1 MLRIKW
7 SAATPIV
14 VAAVLI
20 SGGLLLASGAA
31 TPAARAGS
39 LTQRLS
45 AYVVATNPGPLSAC
59 SGDGSDCGPANKV
72 WDYIHVVNRNPLVNQ
87 GGSRATVPN
96 AFVIGSI
103 DQSISVNGVQQPN
116 LDTHWT
122 PPPNI
127 TPPAYTSFSGRWP
140 ATVVCDG
147 GPPCSDVQSPAV
159 LPGEDTA
166 AFFVGAVH
174 DDSDQTGTWVFTY
187 KIHGTLNGNPVD
199 LSASSPPIQ
208 MNPASPVVVPKGQ
221 PVQIAFVGS
230 SDLPDYTQDFRNA
243 IQMAIAQHPTIR
255 GFPIKLNESDP
266 PNCGGDADAN
276 VAAATAIVSNTQN
289 TAVIGNPCSAGFAP
303 ALPIYEDA
311 GLVTLSG
318 SATEADLPSFA
329 AHVFNRTIVADPD
342 ADSWY
347 AQVTA
352 LPSDLAFQHDYQNE
366 FGAAPLDYTDL
377 NFDAASLLLS
387 DLQKV
392 SKIVNGNLVIS
403 RAALANAVRNTTN
416 YQGVSCTITL
426 DPSTGDRV
434 NDPASLAHCG
444 GS

>member
-1 MLRIKW
+1 MLRKRLFI
-7 SAATPIV
+7 A
-14 VAAVLI
+14 VAAVLAAVVVTAV
-20 SGGLLLASGAA
+20 LVVSGAV

-39 LTQRLS
+39 LTQGLS
-45 AYVVATNPGPLSAC
+45 AYVVATNRGPLAAC
-59 SGDGSDCGPANKV
+59 SGGSDCGPANTV
-72 WDYIHVVNRNPLVNQ
+72 WDYIHVVNRNPLLNER

-96 AFVIGSI
+96 AFVINSI
-103 DQSISVNGVQQPN
+103 DTSASVNGVHQPN
-116 LDTHWT
+116 LDGQFT
-122 PPPNI
+122 PPPNV
-127 TPPAYTSFSGRWP
+127 TPFNSSSGRWP

-147 GPPCSDVQSPAV
+147 SPPCTDVQNPAV

-166 AFFVGAVH
+166 PFYAGWIHTNIDPA
-174 DDSDQTGTWVFTY
+174 GTYIFTY

-199 LSASSPPIQ
+199 LTASSAPIQ
-208 MNPASPVVVPKGQ
+208 FNAAGPVVVPNGQ

-230 SDLPDYTQDFRNA
+230 SDLPDYSQDFRNA
-243 IQMAIAQHPTIR
+243 IQMAINKQPTIR
-255 GFPIKLNESDP
+255 GFPIKINESDP
-266 PNCGGDADAN
+266 SSCGGDADAN

-303 ALPIYEDA
+303 ALPIYEAAD
-311 GLVTLSG
+311 LVTLSG

-329 AHVFNRTIVADPD
+329 PHVFNRTILADPAAD
-342 ADSWY
+342 AWY

-352 LPSDLAFQHDYQNE
+352 LPSDLAFQQKYQNE

-392 SKIVNGNLVIS
+392 SKIVNGNLVID

-416 YQGVSCTITL
+416 YQGVSCTITI
-426 DPSTGDRV
+426 DPTTGNRID
-434 NDPASLAHCG
+434 DQAALAHCAG
-444 GS
+444 N